1 MYSIKEKNKHLRSL
15 NAVQH
20 AEKDLELL
28 RRLDPRNDQLPSLSL
43 SPRRNAE
50 RILYILLDVATAQEI
65 RLNRRSEEEIEQ
77 EEVETPDT
85 ETPDTGED
93 AEPAEVDEAVEET
106 EPTEVQVAEE
116 VAELVEAV
124 EAVEAEK
131 KSEETLNQEEPSSKK
146 KTSTPKST
154 GKTSQ
159 IKTSK

>member
-85 ETPDTGED
+85 ETPDAGED
-93 AEPAEVDEAVEET
+93 AEPAEVD
-106 EPTEVQVAEE
+106 
-116 VAELVEAV
+116 EAV

-131 KSEETLNQEEPSSKK
+131 KSEETLNPEEPSSKK

>member
-93 AEPAEVDEAVEET
+93 AEPAEVDEAVE
-106 EPTEVQVAEE
+106 
-116 VAELVEAV
+116 AV

-131 KSEETLNQEEPSSKK
+131 KSEETLNPEEPSSKK

>member
-93 AEPAEVDEAVEET
+93 AEPAEVDEAVE
-106 EPTEVQVAEE
+106 
-116 VAELVEAV
+116 
-124 EAVEAEK
+124 AVEAEK
-131 KSEETLNQEEPSSKK
+131 KSEETLNPEEPSSKK